1 MSWSKLEQQRAA
13 AIIARIDACETP
25 RRLTAS
31 IRSVRLAVSEIDDL
45 FHDIWGSFPVTF
57 IRHLHR
63 ELGFDEHRV
72 FTWRLEHKLIQ
83 ALVLHHYAPASMPAT
98 CGLGE
103 FKRRTAGTNLRSAL
117 EAEFPSG
124 FFLKPA
130 LGDSSGDF
138 DAADRSQR
146 MLDACSAQNSPPE
159 ADLLSEQF
167 LVQEQIPI
175 AVEYR
180 VHTLED
186 RVIDDLTFHRYG
198 KGDIPGERDTPNSF
212 VQSILDRLP
221 NGLLAGTLCGWDV
234 ARTPQSEFVVVEVN
248 FSGFHPVHN
257 RGFQCS
263 GWFHD
268 EEWGALS
275 AARLVRFLEERCG
288 VHVSIEADRPDLK
301 IANWYYAEVN
311 RCRELLQNAALT

>member
-1 MSWSKLEQQRAA
+1 MSWSELEQQRAA
-13 AIIARIDACETP
+13 GIIAAIDSCAAP
-25 RRLTAS
+25 RRLTGS
-31 IRSVRLAVSEIDDL
+31 VRSLRLAVSEIDDL
-45 FHDIWGSFPVTF
+45 RNRIWGSFPVTF
-57 IRHLHR
+57 IRHLYR
-63 ELGFDEHRV
+63 ELRFDEHHV
-72 FTWRLEHKLIQ
+72 FKWRLEHKLIQ

-98 CGLGE
+98 CGLGG

-117 EAEFPSG
+117 RAHFPSG
-124 FFLKPA
+124 YFLKPA

-138 DAADRSQR
+138 DAADRNQR
-146 MLDACSAQNSPPE
+146 MLAVCEAQTSPPDT
-159 ADLLSEQF
+159 DLLSEQF

-198 KGDIPGERDTPNSF
+198 KGDIPGERDAPNAF
-212 VQSILDRLP
+212 VQSVLDRLP
-221 NGLLAGTLCGWDV
+221 NGLVAGTLCGWDV
-234 ARTPQSEFVVVEVN
+234 ARTPQSNYAVVEVN

-275 AARLVRFLEERCG
+275 AARLVRFLEDGCG
-288 VHVSIEADRPDLK
+288 ISVAIEADQPDLEVE
-301 IANWYYAEVN
+301 NRYYTEVK
-311 RCRELLQNAALT
+311 RWRELLRNGSVT